1 MTTPGPLRGPGN
13 GGGYAGAVLAAPA
26 KGTGPPPRPIRVLG
40 DGPAGRLA
48 PGDPC
53 GPSDQ
58 EKRAGPSLPRPAAGA
73 SRTARA
79 GHDHHNRMLHGLRGT
94 PTRQSRLPARLSNVY
109 QRSSS

>member
-1 MTTPGPLRGPGN
+1 VTAFIASHREAHGS
-13 GGGYAGAVLAAPA
+13 
-26 KGTGPPPRPIRVLG
+26 
-40 DGPAGRLA
+40 PAGGQLRIALRATAPRAALA

-58 EKRAGPSLPRPAAGA
+58 EKRAGPSLPRPDAGA

-94 PTRQSRLPARLSNVY
+94 PTRQSRLPARPSNVY
-109 QRSSS
+109 QRSSSW